1 MSVFPLCISLLGL
14 PQQNITDCVAQTAE
28 IYFLMVLE
36 AQSPRSQSWQGRS
49 EASPLD
55 LAPLLLL
62 LLLAMSLCTCTLVCP
77 NLLLLEEHGQIG
89 LTKSFP

>member
-1 MSVFPLCISLLGL
+1 M
-14 PQQNITDCVAQTAE
+14 AQTAE

-55 LAPLLLL
+55 LHTAPLLLL
-62 LLLAMSLCTCTLVCP
+62 LLLAMSLGTCTLVCP